1 MLYQD
6 AFLQRLETGLRAT
19 LPKWGLPETA
29 PVSLLTISENAT
41 YLVEDAIAAKSEEV
55 HQANLNDMA
64 NIGIR
69 IIKTKE
75 IGPLV
80 NR

>member
-41 YLVEDAIAAKSEEV
+41 YVVRER
-55 HQANLNDMA
+55 NLSAVLPFILDNGRREL
-64 NIGIR
+64 N
-69 IIKTKE
+69 
-75 IGPLV
+75 P
-80 NR
+80 